1 MDILEK
7 AKYIRSEIE
16 KILLD
21 ESNAIPSKY
30 MSHIFIDEDGE
41 VFKYVLEL
49 GLVDGIYNN
58 RVFKIRDLIEYFIN
72 HQDIQIRVNIR
83 KWENNR
89 ISSDIISLD
98 NKVFQ
103 EGSQYGKRFIQLK
116 QTNYNS
122 KVKDVM
128 TLYNYDD
135 KNFIIGLEKLKA
147 LATQRGGV
155 EESHRK
161 EVEVYLSGDSFQLYN
176 AMLDVIQELVEELDN
191 NVIII

>member
-1 MDILEK
+1 MDILGK
-7 AKYIRSEIE
+7 VKYIRSEIE

-21 ESNAIPSKY
+21 ESNAISSKY

-58 RVFKIRDLIEYFIN
+58 CVFKIRDLIEYFIN
-72 HQDIQIRVNIR
+72 QQDIQIRISIR
-83 KWENNR
+83 NWENDR
-89 ISSDIISLD
+89 ISPDITCSD
-98 NKVFQ
+98 NKFFQ
-103 EGSQYGKRFIQLK
+103 KGSQYGKRFIQLK
-116 QTNYNS
+116 QTNYNP

-128 TLYNYDD
+128 ILYDYDD

-147 LATQRGGV
+147 LAIQRDGV
-155 EESHRK
+155 EESCKK
-161 EVEVYLSGDSFQLYN
+161 EVEVYLSGDTFHLYN
-176 AMLDVIQELVEELDN
+176 AMSTLIQELVEELDD